1 MWVEV
6 FKSTRKPETYVY
18 LERGADWSAL
28 PESLRKVFGEP
39 ESVLSLMLKPERQL
53 ARYSGAYVLERISQ
67 QGFFLQMPDQEA
79 EPC

>member
-18 LERGADWSAL
+18 LERGTEWSTL
-28 PESLRKVFGEP
+28 PESLRAVFGAP
-39 ESVLSLMLKPERQL
+39 ESVLSLVLKPERQL
-53 ARYSGAYVLERISQ
+53 ARYSGAYVLEQISQ

-79 EPC
+79 EVC